1 MKFESHKE
9 TAQNKSGLLLNIVYI
24 LISKLNITIQ
34 PFPRR
39 RKMRN
44 RFYIPRSV
52 SARDD
57 MPLWD
62 LESLENESLRSAV
75 PGPVFVS
82 HCDLLAQD
90 NNLGYK
96 KELDYIASSSSAATS
111 VNSLAS
117 TGEPNTSPNI
127 MRFFETD
134 FVYFYL

>member
-1 MKFESHKE
+1 
-9 TAQNKSGLLLNIVYI
+9 
-24 LISKLNITIQ
+24 
-34 PFPRR
+34 
-39 RKMRN
+39 MRN

-62 LESLENESLRSAV
+62 LESLENESLRSVV
-75 PGPVFVS
+75 PGSVFVS

-96 KELDYIASSSSAATS
+96 KELDYIASSASAATS

-117 TGEPNTSPNI
+117 TGELNTSPAI
-127 MRFFETD
+127 VRFFGTD
-134 FVYFYL
+134 FVYFDLPIK

>member
-1 MKFESHKE
+1 M
-9 TAQNKSGLLLNIVYI
+9 NIP
-24 LISKLNITIQ
+24 IQ

-52 SARDD
+52 SAWDD

-117 TGEPNTSPNI
+117 TGRILCDFSELTLFTSTRLI
-127 MRFFETD
+127 K
-134 FVYFYL
+134 